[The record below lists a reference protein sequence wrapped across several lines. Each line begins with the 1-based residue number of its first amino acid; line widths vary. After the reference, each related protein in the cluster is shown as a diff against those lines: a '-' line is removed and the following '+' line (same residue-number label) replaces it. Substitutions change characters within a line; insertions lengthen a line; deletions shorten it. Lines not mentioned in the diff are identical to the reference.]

1 MSGRRGYHPDVDD
14 RPAARPPRTL
24 AEILTLEPL
33 GEGVAVG
40 RSPAWGL
47 RVYGGQ
53 FLGQALVAAAGSVSA
68 GSGGAPRRAH
78 SLHAYFL
85 RAGDVAEPIEYR
97 VATVRDG
104 RAFAVREVRAVQ
116 HGREAFRLV
125 ASFHTAE
132 GGLDHA
138 PSRPDIAELPGPDDG
153 LPTYHDWV
161 VESYDPARTEDRA
174 RAEDRPS
181 TLDVRYVDPPPPRP
195 DGPVDAPQRM
205 WVRSATPLGERP
217 GLHEAALA
225 YLSDET
231 LIDQAMLPHGRRWS
245 DADLE
250 AASLDHAMWFC
261 RPARADEWLLYE
273 QTVLSTAGGR
283 GQVRGDLYRPDG
295 TLVATACQEGLIRL
309 TG

>member
-1 MSGRRGYHPDVDD
+1 MAED
-14 RPAARPPRTL
+14 PRTL
-24 AEILTLEPL
+24 ADILNLDAVE
-33 GEGVAVG
+33 EGLVVG

-53 FLGQALVAAAGSVSA
+53 FLGQALLAAARSVPPDP
-68 GSGGAPRRAH
+68 SGRPKAAH

-85 RAGDVAEPIEYR
+85 RAGDVTEPIEYH

-104 RAFAVREVRAVQ
+104 RAFSVREVRASQ
-116 HGREAFRLV
+116 RGREAFRLV
-125 ASFHTAE
+125 ASFHAPE
-132 GGLDHA
+132 DGLEYQPSAVPA
-138 PSRPDIAELPGPDDG
+138 PPPGSAAVPDG

-161 VESYDPARTEDRA
+161 VASYAPHRTEDRA
-174 RAEDRPS
+174 RAAARPS
-181 TLDVRYVDPPPPRP
+181 PIEVRYLDAPPPRGAEP
-195 DGPVDAPQRM
+195 RTDPQRM
-205 WVRSATPLGERP
+205 WVRAAGPLGDDP
-217 GLHEAALA
+217 AVHAAALA
-225 YLSDET
+225 YISDET
-231 LIDQAMLPHGRRWS
+231 LIDQAMLPHGMRWS
-245 DADLE
+245 DEALD

-283 GQVRGDLYRPDG
+283 AQVRGDLFQPDG

>member
-1 MSGRRGYHPDVDD
+1 VDD
-14 RPAARPPRTL
+14 LVAAGPPTTL
-24 AEILTLEPL
+24 EDVLTLVPV
-33 GEGVAVG
+33 GEGAAIG
-40 RSPAWGL
+40 RSPAWGQ

-53 FLGQALVAAAGSVSA
+53 FLGQALLAAARSLPA
-68 GSGGAPRRAH
+68 GAGGAPRRAN

-85 RAGDVAEPIEYR
+85 RAGDVGEPIEYR

-104 RAFAVREVRAVQ
+104 RAFALREVRALQ
-116 HGREAFRLV
+116 HGREAFRMV

-132 GGLDHA
+132 GGLDYV
-138 PSRPDIAELPGPDDG
+138 PERPDIATLPGPDDG

-161 VESYDPARTEDRA
+161 VESHDPARVEDRA
-174 RAEDRPS
+174 RAVARPT

-195 DGPVDAPQRM
+195 AGPVLAPQRM
-205 WVRSATPLGERP
+205 WIRSATPLGDAPE
-217 GLHEAALA
+217 LHEAALA

-245 DADLE
+245 DDDLE
-250 AASLDHAMWFC
+250 GASLDHAMWFC
-261 RPARADEWLLYE
+261 RPARADEWLLLE
-273 QTVLSTAGGR
+273 QTVVSTAGAR

-295 TLVATACQEGLIRL
+295 TLVATVCQEGLIRL